1 MASGMVLCVY
11 NWLLI
16 SKRRGKITKHK
27 TVLVAGATGYLGRF
41 VVAELHRRG
50 HKVRAL
56 TRSRERAVSP
66 GPWDSPSLDGL
77 VDDWAIGE
85 VTNPAFIADV
95 AVGIDDVISTLGV
108 TRQKANPWDID
119 HRANLAILRSAETHG
134 VTHFCFVNV
143 IGGDQCPAQL
153 TRAKTAFAHELA
165 ASQISSQIINPP
177 GYFSDMTQILQMAR
191 KGRVLL
197 FRPDT
202 RINPIHGADLA
213 TFCIDRLT
221 DGKEGT
227 WDVGGPEVFT
237 WKGLAECA
245 FQALHRPV
253 RVATMSPAILSPLIG
268 ALRLFNRRRADTLR
282 FISWNMLRDCVGEP
296 FGTHGLLD
304 FYKDLVQKDGD

>member
-1 MASGMVLCVY
+1 M
-11 NWLLI
+11 
-16 SKRRGKITKHK
+16 T
-27 TVLVAGATGYLGRF
+27 TTTLVAGATGYLGRF

-108 TRQKANPWDID
+108 TRQRADPWDID
-119 HRANLAILRSAETHG
+119 YRTNLAILRSAESHG
-134 VTHFCFVNV
+134 ARCFCFVNV

-268 ALRLFNRRRADTLR
+268 ALRLFNRRRADMLR

-304 FYKDLVQKDGD
+304 FYKDLVAGRH

>member
-1 MASGMVLCVY
+1 M
-11 NWLLI
+11 
-16 SKRRGKITKHK
+16 
-27 TVLVAGATGYLGRF
+27 
-41 VVAELHRRG
+41 
-50 HKVRAL
+50 
-56 TRSRERAVSP
+56 
-66 GPWDSPSLDGL
+66 
-77 VDDWAIGE
+77 
-85 VTNPAFIADV
+85 
-95 AVGIDDVISTLGV
+95 GV

-253 RVATMSPAILSPLIG
+253 RVATMSPAILSPIIG
-268 ALRLFNRRRADTLR
+268 ALRLFNRRRADMLR

-304 FYKDLVQKDGD
+304 FYKDLVAGRH

>member
-1 MASGMVLCVY
+1 
-11 NWLLI
+11 
-16 SKRRGKITKHK
+16 
-27 TVLVAGATGYLGRF
+27 
-41 VVAELHRRG
+41 
-50 HKVRAL
+50 
-56 TRSRERAVSP
+56 
-66 GPWDSPSLDGL
+66 
-77 VDDWAIGE
+77 
-85 VTNPAFIADV
+85 
-95 AVGIDDVISTLGV
+95 
-108 TRQKANPWDID
+108 
-119 HRANLAILRSAETHG
+119 
-134 VTHFCFVNV
+134 
-143 IGGDQCPAQL
+143 
-153 TRAKTAFAHELA
+153 
-165 ASQISSQIINPP
+165 
-177 GYFSDMTQILQMAR
+177 MTQILQMAR
-191 KGRVLL
+191 KGRVFL

-268 ALRLFNRRRADTLR
+268 ALGLFNRRRADMLR

-304 FYKDLVQKDGD
+304 FYKDLVAGRP

>member
-1 MASGMVLCVY
+1 M
-11 NWLLI
+11 
-16 SKRRGKITKHK
+16 T
-27 TVLVAGATGYLGRF
+27 TTTLVAGATGYLGRF

-77 VDDWAIGE
+77 VDDWAVGE

-153 TRAKTAFAHELA
+153 TRAKTAFAQELT
-165 ASQISSQIINPP
+165 ASRISSQIINPP
-177 GYFSDMTQILQMAR
+177 G
-191 KGRVLL
+191 
-197 FRPDT
+197 
-202 RINPIHGADLA
+202 
-213 TFCIDRLT
+213 
-221 DGKEGT
+221 
-227 WDVGGPEVFT
+227 
-237 WKGLAECA
+237 
-245 FQALHRPV
+245 
-253 RVATMSPAILSPLIG
+253 
-268 ALRLFNRRRADTLR
+268 
-282 FISWNMLRDCVGEP
+282 
-296 FGTHGLLD
+296 
-304 FYKDLVQKDGD
+304 